1 MVCKNCGEKVNE
13 KFEYCPYCGEFL
25 DKSNYCEDEIIYTIY
40 PTCDVFKELIP
51 DLKTILILF
60 LLTFLDINMWSLLIS
75 SGIQFIYVTIKIINI
90 IRKSL

>member
-1 MVCKNCGEKVNE
+1 MQAMN
-13 KFEYCPYCGEFL
+13 
-25 DKSNYCEDEIIYTIY
+25 KS
-40 PTCDVFKELIP
+40 KELMKINIIGVSI
-51 DLKTILILF
+51 KTIILF